1 MTASPP
7 PAAAASV
14 ARTGNIYDLGYR
26 RYEGPRLGRA
36 YAVRSLIVHS
46 FRTTYGI
53 GRGGR
58 AKVAPIALG
67 ALAILPAVLVV
78 GALTLA
84 ARLGFQ
90 DEFEGASPINYESYF
105 SSIGAIIAL
114 FCAAQAPELF
124 GRDQRH
130 GVLTLY
136 FARALRRS
144 DYALARLAGFALA
157 LLLLL
162 LFPQSILFIGRV
174 LLSTDLAAAFG
185 EDLPKVP
192 AIVGQALLT
201 AGLLGG
207 LAMAV
212 SAFSP
217 RRAYATAGII
227 ALFILPGIVAG
238 IVIQLGSSAIGN
250 WLVLLSQGTVLA
262 GTNSLLFGS
271 SLPDELFFFDLPR
284 WSFLA
289 SALAGIAISVGL
301 VIRRF
306 ARIAT

>member
-1 MTASPP
+1 MTTPNL
-7 PAAAASV
+7 PANAI
-14 ARTGNIYDLGYR
+14 ARTGSIYDLGYR

-46 FRTTYGI
+46 FRTTFGL

-58 AKVAPIALG
+58 AKVAPLVLG
-67 ALAILPAVLVV
+67 ALAVLPALLVV

-84 ARLGFQ
+84 ARLGIQ
-90 DEFEGASPINYESYF
+90 EQLEGASPIRYDSYF
-105 SSIGAIIAL
+105 SAIGAIIVL

-136 FARALRRS
+136 FARALRRT
-144 DYALARLAGFALA
+144 DYAFARLAGFALA

-162 LFPQSILFIGRV
+162 LFPMAVLFFGRA
-174 LLSTDLAAAFG
+174 LLSTDIGKAFG
-185 EDLPKVP
+185 NDLPMVP
-192 AIVGQALLT
+192 AIIGQALLT

-212 SAFSP
+212 SAFTP

-238 IVIQLGSSAIGN
+238 IIIQLGSSAIGN
-250 WLVLLSQGTVLA
+250 WLVLLSQSTVLS
-262 GTNSLLFGS
+262 GTNAVLFGNA
-271 SLPDELFFFDLPR
+271 LPDDLFFFDLPT
-284 WSFLA
+284 WTFVA
-289 SALAGIAISVGL
+289 SALAGIVVSVVL

-306 ARIAT
+306 ARITT

>member
-1 MTASPP
+1 MTAQTPP
-7 PAAAASV
+7 TAPV

-36 YAVRSLIVHS
+36 YAVRSLIIHS
-46 FRTTYGI
+46 FRTTYGL

-58 AKVAPIALG
+58 AKVAPFALG

-84 ARLGFQ
+84 ARMGVQ
-90 DEFEGASPINYESYF
+90 REFETASPISYESYF
-105 SSIGAIIAL
+105 SAVGPIIAL

-144 DYALARLAGFALA
+144 DYALGRLTGFALG

-162 LFPQSILFIGRV
+162 LMPQVILFIGRV
-174 LLSTDLAAAFG
+174 LLSTDLATAIG
-185 EDLPKVP
+185 NDLPKVP
-192 AIVGQALLT
+192 AIVGQALIT

-207 LAMAV
+207 LSMAV

-262 GTNSLLFGS
+262 GTNSYLFGT

-289 SALAGIAISVGL
+289 SALAGIAVSVGL
-301 VIRRF
+301 VVRRF
-306 ARIAT
+306 ARITT

>member
-1 MTASPP
+1 MTAPNP
-7 PAAAASV
+7 PAAAV
-14 ARTGNIYDLGYR
+14 ARTGSIYDLGYHG
-26 RYEGPRLGRA
+26 YDDPRLGRA

-46 FRTTYGI
+46 FRTTYGL

-58 AKVAPIALG
+58 AKIAPIILG
-67 ALAILPAVLVV
+67 ALAVLPAVLVV

-84 ARLGFQ
+84 ARLGIQ
-90 DEFEGASPINYESYF
+90 RELEGASPISYESYF
-105 SSIGAIIAL
+105 ASIGAIIAL
-114 FCAAQAPELF
+114 FCAAQAPELY

-144 DYALARLAGFALA
+144 DYTLARFAGFILA

-162 LFPQSILFIGRV
+162 VFPQAVLFLGRG
-174 LLSTDLAAAFG
+174 LLSTDIASTFG
-185 EDLPKVP
+185 KDLPKVP
-192 AIVGQALLT
+192 AILGQALLT

-207 LAMAV
+207 LSMAV
-212 SAFSP
+212 SAFTP

-227 ALFILPGIVAG
+227 ALFILPGIIAG

-250 WLVLLSQGTVLA
+250 WLVLLSQGTVLS
-262 GTNSLLFGS
+262 GTNSLLFGT

-284 WSFLA
+284 WTFLA
-289 SALAGIAISVGL
+289 SALAGIAVSVGL
-301 VIRRF
+301 VLRRF
-306 ARIAT
+306 ARITT

>member
-1 MTASPP
+1 MTAQN
-7 PAAAASV
+7 PAAAPV
-14 ARTGNIYDLGYR
+14 ARTGSIYDLGYR
-26 RYEGPRLGRA
+26 RYDGPRLGRA

-46 FRTTYGI
+46 FRTTYGL

-58 AKVAPIALG
+58 AKVAPFGLG

-84 ARLGFQ
+84 ARMGIQ
-90 DEFEGASPINYESYF
+90 REFEGASPISYESYF
-105 SSIGAIIAL
+105 SSVGTIIAL

-144 DYALARLAGFALA
+144 DYALARLLGFAIA

-162 LFPQSILFIGRV
+162 LFPMAILFLGRG
-174 LLSTDLAAAFG
+174 LLSTDIATSFG
-185 EDLPKVP
+185 SDLPKIP
-192 AIVGQALLT
+192 AILGQSLLT

-207 LAMAV
+207 LSMAV

-227 ALFILPGIVAG
+227 ALFILPGIIAG
-238 IVIQLGSSAIGN
+238 IVNQLGSSAIGN
-250 WLVLLSQGTVLA
+250 WLALLSQGTVLS
-262 GTNSLLFGS
+262 GTNALLFGT
-271 SLPDELFFFDLPR
+271 SLPDELFFFDLPH
-284 WSFLA
+284 WTFLA
-289 SALAGIAISVGL
+289 SALAGIALSVGL
-301 VIRRF
+301 VVRRM